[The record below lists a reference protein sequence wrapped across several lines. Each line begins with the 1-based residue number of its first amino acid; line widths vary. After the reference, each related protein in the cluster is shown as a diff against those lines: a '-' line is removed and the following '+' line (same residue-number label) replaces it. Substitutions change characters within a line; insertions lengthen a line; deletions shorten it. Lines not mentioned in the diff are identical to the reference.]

1 MHRHPT
7 RLAVLLCIA
16 GVLVGCSAEVWE
28 AKPIDR
34 VEPDGDRIVVGGPCH
49 PEARA
54 TAEETGDRV
63 EVTMEV
69 KGDYLGDCY
78 GTAVVQ
84 LDRPLGDRTV
94 VDKTTGEN
102 VPVAEWHD
110 EPEEGGQ

>member
-1 MHRHPT
+1 MPRH
-7 RLAVLLCIA
+7 LARVALLLF
-16 GVLVGCSAEVWE
+16 VVGGCGGDGWE

-49 PEARA
+49 PDARA

-69 KGDYLGDCY
+69 KGDHLGDCY

-94 VDKTTGEN
+94 VDRTTGED
-102 VPVAEWHD
+102 VPIAEWYD
-110 EPEEGGQ
+110 EPEEGDQ